1 MKIILFSLTLPAV
14 LIGQEWTMLVYMAA
28 DNDLAQWADS
38 DLVEMEQFGSSQD
51 INVIVQIDKPSVGAR
66 RLLVRH
72 GSSQVLQ
79 ELGLTDMC
87 SWETLSDFL
96 YWGITLF
103 PAEKY
108 LVILWD
114 HGSGWTATPRRS
126 FGTDWSSGN
135 VLSIA
140 TGDFQRALSTAY
152 DYTQTR
158 INVFAFDACLMQQV
172 EVAFEV
178 GEHAKILLAPQS
190 IMPLPGFRYDEIL
203 EVLHSEPSIGETQLS
218 QRIVQSTVDNYTDF
232 QPIAVSA
239 VRLAGLENMKEKM
252 VRLNNLLLSEL
263 PTQALVDLRRTVQT
277 IPTIGCTPDT
287 SDDYVDL
294 GDFLTGMTTVFDYG
308 EADLLLDAYE
318 GAIII
323 ADYWGQEFSG
333 TTGLAVW
340 FPDKY
345 LQFKQIVDRY
355 TNLSWVQ
362 SRWLEFINWFY
373 NADDVRPTTP
383 HMIANEPGGHNDF
396 SLYWSKAYDLASVE
410 YAVAESMDTV
420 LAFNDACEDS
430 ILWNFNGFMLSSVN
444 AHSGSYSFFS
454 GNAANLSNY
463 IETKDNITIQSLG
476 ILSIYLYY
484 RTEDMSDSL
493 IIQHGSFQDVHYGV
507 SDGWIERR
515 AILPSGSYRL
525 RISYVTNNSVNMGG
539 CYIDDIRLFDM
550 THGRLIKQNHRDT
563 SLYVYNKLRGDYLYS
578 VWATDRYDNKSNLSN
593 LTSIAIQH
601 YAEPYSIPNPFQTT
615 CYIAIDYPD
624 TLNPSVEIYSLRG
637 AAVKKYNA
645 DDIVSNRIFWDGKD
659 NNGCEVGSGIYFV
672 LVKDRGFEK
681 LGRIA
686 RQR

>member
-1 MKIILFSLTLPAV
+1 MKIILFALTLPAV

-114 HGSGWTATPRRS
+114 HGSGWTATPRKS

-140 TGDFQRALSTAY
+140 TGDFKRALSTAY

-178 GEHAKILLAPQS
+178 GEYAKIHLAPQS

-239 VRLAGLENMKEKM
+239 VRLAGLDNMKDKM

-263 PTQALVDLRRTVQT
+263 PNQALVDLRRTVQT

-294 GDFLTGMTTVFDYG
+294 GDFVAGMATVFDYG
-308 EADLLLDAYE
+308 EADILLEAYE

-323 ADYWGQEFSG
+323 ADHWGQEFSG

-355 TNLSWVQ
+355 TSLNWVQ
-362 SRWLEFINWFY
+362 SRWLEFLNWFY

-383 HMIANEPGGHNDF
+383 HMIAKEPGAHNDF
-396 SLYWSKAYDLASVE
+396 SLYWSKAYDLASVK
-410 YAVAESMDTV
+410 YAVAEAMDTV

-430 ILWNFNGFMLSSVN
+430 SLWNLSGFMLSSVN

-454 GNAANLSNY
+454 GNSANLSNY

-476 ILSIYLYY
+476 MLIIYLYY

-493 IIQHGSFQDVHYGV
+493 IIQYGPFQDVHYGI

-515 AILPSGSYRL
+515 TILPSGSYRL
-525 RISYVTNNSVNMGG
+525 RIFYVTDNSVNMGG
-539 CYIDDIRLFDM
+539 CYIDDIRFFDL
-550 THGRLIKQNHRDT
+550 THGRLIKQSHRDT
-563 SLYVYNKLRGDYLYS
+563 SIYVYNKLRGDYLHS
-578 VWATDRYDNKSNLSN
+578 VWATDRYNNKSNLSN
-593 LTSIAIQH
+593 LTSISIQH
-601 YAEPYSIPNPFQTT
+601 YADPYSIPNPFQTT

-637 AAVKKYNA
+637 AAIKKYNA

-659 NNGCEVGSGIYFV
+659 NSGREVGSGIYFV

-681 LGRIA
+681 LGKIA